1 MDDAR
6 AAKNDARA
14 AKNDAKKSSEG
25 IPPVLRNPPIAE
37 ELDKLRELPPRTT
50 NREPLSRLE
59 RLAILNGLRG
69 GLSTSRIATQWS
81 MSVKTRPTLE
91 GQDIR
96 RTLEFL

>member
-1 MDDAR
+1 MTPR
-6 AAKNDARA
+6 
-14 AKNDAKKSSEG
+14 SPQSG
-25 IPPVLRNPPIAE
+25 IPPIIRKPPIAE
-37 ELDKLRELPPRTT
+37 ELDKLRELPPQTT

-59 RLAILNGLRG
+59 RFAVLEGLRG
-69 GLSTSRIATQWS
+69 GLSTSRIAKQWS